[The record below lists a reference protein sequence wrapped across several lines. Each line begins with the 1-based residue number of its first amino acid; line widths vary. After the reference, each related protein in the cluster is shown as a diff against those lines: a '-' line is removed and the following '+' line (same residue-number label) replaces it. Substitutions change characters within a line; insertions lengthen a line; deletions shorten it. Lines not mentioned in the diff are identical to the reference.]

1 MQKLKLR
8 TRDYPLWFLL
18 QGLSRLPFSILY
30 FLSDGVY
37 LLLYHVIG
45 YRKKVVF
52 QNLGRSFPEKDS
64 GEIEAIAKKFY
75 RNLADIIFE
84 ILKLGTITQ
93 AEMGRRV
100 QYRNPELIQAYLD
113 KGLTLIA
120 LGSHA
125 CNWEWGMPS
134 SSLYFNSKVDGV
146 YKPLHS
152 PFFEQYMRFLRG
164 RLGPHPVKMKEVL
177 RHLITHRKEARMLC
191 LLSDQ
196 TPPGGEIQY
205 WTTFLNQ
212 DTPFYVGADKLADAF
227 KYPVI
232 FIAARRVGRGRYEF
246 SFELLQEAG
255 VKEKEAEF
263 SITEAYARTLEKW
276 IRQYP
281 ADYLWSHRRWKHT
294 RPAGSPQST
303 VDGPQL

>member
-8 TRDYPLWFLL
+8 KRDYPLWFLL
-18 QGLSRLPFSILY
+18 QGLSRLPFPVLY
-30 FLSDGVY
+30 TLSTLVYY
-37 LLLYHVIG
+37 LLYYVTG
-45 YRKKVVF
+45 YRRKVVF
-52 QNLGRSFPEKDS
+52 QNLERSFPEKRP
-64 GEIEAIAKKFY
+64 GEIKAIAKKFY

-84 ILKLGTITQ
+84 VIKLGSITQ

-100 QYRNPELIQAYLD
+100 RYKNPELLQHYMD
-113 KGLTLIA
+113 KGMTIIA

-125 CNWEWGMPS
+125 CNWEWGMPAS
-134 SSLYFNSKVDGV
+134 FSYSQDPVDGV
-146 YKPLHS
+146 YKPLHNL
-152 PFFEQYMRFLRG
+152 FFEQYMRFLRS
-164 RLGPHPVKMKEVL
+164 RLGPTPVKMKEVL
-177 RHLITHRKEARMLC
+177 RHLIQHRKQPRMLC

-212 DTPFYVGADKLADAF
+212 DTAFYVGADKLAQAF

-232 FIAARRVGRGRYEF
+232 FIAARRLGRGRYEF

-255 VKEKEAEF
+255 VIATGSEYPV
-263 SITEAYARTLEKW
+263 TEAYARTLESW

-281 ADYLWSHRRWKHT
+281 ADYLWSHRRWKHA
-294 RPAGSPQST
+294 RPAGSP
-303 VDGPQL
+303 

>member
-1 MQKLKLR
+1 MQKLELR
-8 TRDYPLWFLL
+8 KRDYPLWLLL
-18 QGLSRLPFSILY
+18 QGLSRLPFPVLY
-30 FLSDGVY
+30 FFSTLVY
-37 LLLYHVIG
+37 LLLYRVTG

-52 QNLGRSFPEKDS
+52 RNLEKSFPEKQPE
-64 GEIEAIAKKFY
+64 EIAAIAKQFY

-84 ILKLGTITQ
+84 IIKLGSISQ

-100 QYRNPELIQAYLD
+100 RYKNPELIQKYLD
-113 KGLTLIA
+113 QGLSLIA

-134 SSLYFNSKVDGV
+134 SALYFDHAVAGV
-146 YKPLHS
+146 YKPLHN
-152 PFFEQYMRFLRG
+152 PFFEQYMRFLRS
-164 RLGPHPVKMKEVL
+164 RMGPHPVKMKEVL
-177 RHLITHRKEARMLC
+177 RYMISHRKEARMMC

-205 WTTFLNQ
+205 WTTFMNQ

-227 KYPVI
+227 RYPVI
-232 FIAARRVGRGRYEF
+232 FIAARRLGRGRYEF

-255 VKEKEAEF
+255 VTEKPAEF
-263 SITEAYARTLEKW
+263 SITEAYARALEKW

-294 RPAGSPQST
+294 RPAEG
-303 VDGPQL
+303 GC

>member
-8 TRDYPLWFLL
+8 KRDYPLWFLL
-18 QGLSRLPFSILY
+18 QGLSHLPFPVLYALSSGLY
-30 FLSDGVY
+30 FL
-37 LLLYHVIG
+37 LYYVTG
-45 YRKKVVF
+45 YRRKVVLA
-52 QNLGRSFPEKDS
+52 NLERSFPEKPLH
-64 GEIEAIAKKFY
+64 ERQVIAKKFY

-84 ILKLGTITQ
+84 ILKLGSISK

-100 QYRNPELIQAYLD
+100 TYKNPELLQAMLD
-113 KGLTLIA
+113 QGQTIIA

-125 CNWEWGMPS
+125 CNWEWGLAS
-134 SSLYFNSKVDGV
+134 SFLYFNHPADGV
-146 YKPLHS
+146 YKPLHN
-152 PFFEQYMRFLRG
+152 PFFEQYMRFLRS

-177 RHLITHRKEARMLC
+177 RHLVQHRKEARMIC

-196 TPPGGEIQY
+196 TPPGGEVRY

-212 DTPFYVGADKLADAF
+212 DTAFYVGADKLADAF

-232 FIAARRVGRGRYEF
+232 FIAVRRTGRGRYEF

-255 VKEKEAEF
+255 VTEKPSEF

-281 ADYLWSHRRWKHT
+281 ADYLWSHRRWKHK
-294 RPAGSPQST
+294 RPAEER
-303 VDGPQL
+303 